1 MGSMNLR
8 SLRIT
13 TYLAPIAFMVACGS
27 NASTETP
34 LATGDDGQDAST
46 SNSSGGNGSEGSS
59 GNGSSGNGSS
69 SGDDDSTPT
78 PTPSSCA
85 QDSDCAGECDG
96 SVVCCCDLNSVTCYS
111 PASGQCGGDDAGD
124 DDAGNTGGGF
134 PI

>member
-1 MGSMNLR
+1 MNLR

-13 TYLAPIAFMVACGS
+13 TYLAPIALMVACGS

-34 LATGDDGQDAST
+34 LATGDGQDAST
-46 SNSSGGNGSEGSS
+46 SNSSGGNSS

-69 SGDDDSTPT
+69 SGDDSTPT
-78 PTPSSCA
+78 PTPSACA
-85 QDSDCAGECDG
+85 QDSDCTGECDG
-96 SVVCCCDLNSVTCYS
+96 SVVCCCDLSSVTCYS

-124 DDAGNTGGGF
+124 DAGNAGNPGGGF